1 MAMLKRLVLATV
13 MVAFM
18 AAILLAGPTGVSWV

>member
-1 MAMLKRLVLATV
+1 MLMRLLLAAV

-18 AAILLAGPTGVSWV
+18 AAMLLTAPTGVSWV